1 MCMTVMGKDG
11 KLHCYGGNEV
21 ELVGKIGDKKA
32 TPISNEEIVKSVSEA
47 VREAVGNGIKVSR
60 HGKENNFNV
69 TIL

>member
-32 TPISNEEIVKSVSEA
+32 TPRSHEEIVKSVSEG
-47 VREAVGNGIKVSR
+47 VREAVENAIKVSR
-60 HGKENNFNV
+60 YGKTYFND
-69 TIL
+69 TIH

>member
-11 KLHCYGGNEV
+11 KLHIYGGNEV

-47 VREAVGNGIKVSR
+47 VREAVENAKGNKY
-60 HGKENNFNV
+60 GKTYFND